1 MSVNIESLLKDI
13 KADII
18 PFEKEYRESLALS
31 NHLDDKF
38 KNYFTECFYSQ
49 KCQFIYEHKVNN
61 VFNKYLNAYKDN
73 IDLINHKD
81 FKELHFNSIFKTHD
95 FL

>member
-13 KADII
+13 KAEII

-38 KNYFTECFYSQ
+38 KNYFNGKNNPLYRKISRMLSKCYTSKVASQ
-49 KCQFIYEHKVNN
+49 K
-61 VFNKYLNAYKDN
+61 
-73 IDLINHKD
+73 
-81 FKELHFNSIFKTHD
+81 
-95 FL
+95 